1 MEREDRSFDDSPQTQ
16 KKARINNEKSVS
28 SRDFLDEKDFVVSSY
43 TRFDESMKVEHI
55 IYESGTNCV
64 HECVRPCGYVAPTD
78 SKLRIQYDENGK
90 KIPAKEYSFKLDTF
104 QAVSIGCLE
113 IGESVLISAHTSA
126 GKTCVAEYAI
136 AMALKSNQR
145 VVYTS
150 PIKALSNQ
158 KYRDLRTTF
167 GDNNVG
173 LLTGDVTVNPL
184 GSIMVMT
191 TEILRSMLYRGSEL
205 VREIAWVIF
214 DEIHYMRD
222 KERGVVWEES
232 IILLPDTVRLVF
244 LSATI
249 PNHLEFAEWICRT
262 KHQPCHVVYTD
273 YRPVPLQHFVF
284 PAGGNG
290 VYLVM
295 DENKVFKQD
304 NYMKALSAL
313 KIAAESNSS
322 QKEQKKH
329 AGKAQL
335 RIDLESIVNMC
346 QERSYLPIIVF
357 SFSKKDCE
365 LNALS
370 LKNIDLSTE
379 EEKESIDFIFNSA
392 LATLA
397 EEDRNIP
404 QVVGMLP
411 LLRRGIG
418 IHHGGLLPV
427 VKEIVEL
434 LFGESFIKVL
444 FSTETFSMGINMP
457 AKTVIFTSLRKFDG
471 KEYRIVNS
479 GEFIQMSGR
488 AGRRGLDDRG
498 ITITMIDELADPWAI
513 KSMLTGQPLR
523 IDSQFY
529 IGYNMLLNLLR
540 LEGAD
545 PEYMINRSFSQFLK
559 RKKTVSLHEEI
570 NRIQSILDNY
580 KVSEPIIKIFSLNQ
594 EQDNLEASS
603 KKSRPSI
610 DRSNTQGNQFV
621 IMRRKVEGVDDIYG
635 SFKESLILPKFSNF
649 SELLATY
656 AYFLHISGFKVI
668 CKNDSSFDSKD
679 FYSKNP
685 CSPYLLE
692 IELPHEKDFFMNK
705 TLINEKI
712 SYFVDQCIENNGLE
726 TQENQVDIEII
737 AKERTSGY
745 HIDSEKALIRIGETL
760 FNHFCEMIEL
770 NKYIKKFIINSKI
783 IHRFLNPG
791 RLVYIRLPFLEREEA
806 NSLSIQ
812 DSEAQNEGG
821 TSEMGSRDS
830 NYIFYTKVFN
840 GFSQNQY
847 LDLGWGVL
855 LSNPN
860 PRNKKVDTGFLIE
873 PIRNNNQTNQSGK
886 EDNKQENETTKLS
899 YSSVD
904 MEDSDKYY
912 IRVLLNKKRFPK
924 LIYDKIVK
932 EFEKNVEDSMNE
944 NSDYCIFNCTVSS
957 IQEIS
962 TVRLNIPQ
970 NRTNITNKN
979 TPGLMSLEISLNKV
993 LDHLGKD
1000 KIPLINYYGDEM
1012 INIGNASSDSQICAK
1027 LERFKDLQK
1036 KIQQESILIRKCS
1049 FLAFL
1054 LLYISSHRYYLKER
1068 VDEISND
1075 LRENEYDTI
1084 MQKELLGMRKVLKK
1098 LDYTDENSIVQLK
1111 GRIACEISTSD
1122 ELLITELLFNNV
1134 FFQELKIEYIVA
1146 ILSSLLYD
1154 EKCPDIKLE
1163 DSTLAT
1169 GYDNILDVAKIIVKI
1184 SSESGLNIDSTQ
1196 YISKFRPQIMP
1207 IILKWSKGESFASI
1221 LENTSFYEGSV
1232 IRCLRRLEELLRQVA
1247 SATKS
1252 IGNDELEKK
1261 LKEGIALIKRGI
1273 LFTLCQISKRAQ
1285 AIIQSKPN
1293 GLLSE
1298 QEWRMLGVQQSRGW
1312 QHYLVHNASA
1322 SPSVSTSLT
1331 AYSVASSTVSIYYML
1346 TQTKRGPIGKI
1357 LASIYLPIQK
1367 DRMGEYTFNI
1377 RTEKWDG
1384 DTMMVSSCMLYYFSL
1399 AVNPKLNNKYSIYSS
1414 NEMPILPWG
1423 EVQLNEDP
1431 LRAMTRIYD
1440 YVLSLKGGYIRIPL
1454 NNVDIWQL
1462 YLLGVIKKYSSM
1474 RNGKFKFKGKYPKLK
1489 KGSKNKTKTKGSDKE
1504 ENVYDD
1510 IKLKLLENESP
1521 DEAKRDQNRLV
1532 DGKDINATSG
1542 IQSPNS
1548 ENYSTD
1554 SAKVGQRATL
1564 DSYLQTKELK
1574 SSSSVISDFR
1584 IRRKHCIGGLSVVCK
1599 NKLNPKVSY
1608 ISVPWIPGERT
1619 AFEEFRVINEYTS
1632 TLEGSSINGI
1642 CKKNKLSEKL
1652 VNFSLALILYLRE
1665 RQYDINYIDVINY
1678 KKCSFAKFKDKVV
1691 KFALCFFDFFGLA
1704 HGKNSVN
1711 RAPWKRIL
1719 EEHWKLN
1726 PSKTL
1731 EYLIIGSHQQEVR
1744 SDIYSSS
1751 EWSEFDFAIAAVVYF
1766 FSIVLGIPILYG
1778 QYISKVSR
1786 RHFLVEREALNLQKY
1801 NVPVPHSA
1809 KYESE

>member
-1 MEREDRSFDDSPQTQ
+1 MEREERSFDDSPQTQ
-16 KKARINNEKSVS
+16 KKARVDSKNDDNLEELVDENENIVANH
-28 SRDFLDEKDFVVSSY
+28 

-55 IYESGTNCV
+55 VYESGTNCV
-64 HECVRPCGYVAPTD
+64 HECIRPCGYVAPTD
-78 SKLRIQYDENGK
+78 SKLRVQYDENGK

-273 YRPVPLQHFVF
+273 YRPVPLQHFIF

-335 RIDLESIVNMC
+335 RVDLESIVNMC

-580 KVSEPIIKIFSLNQ
+580 KVSEPIIKVIDSNQ
-594 EQDNLEASS
+594 EQNHSESPT
-603 KKSRPSI
+603 KKSRTSLNK
-610 DRSNTQGNQFV
+610 SNSQGNQFV
-621 IMRRKVEGVDDIYG
+621 VMSRKVEGVDDIYG
-635 SFKESLILPKFSNF
+635 SFKESLILPEFSNF
-649 SELLATY
+649 SELLTAY
-656 AYFLHISGFKVI
+656 AYFLHFSGYKVI
-668 CKNDSSFDSKD
+668 CKDENLFDSKD

-685 CSPYLLE
+685 RPSNLLE
-692 IELPHEKDFFMNK
+692 VELPSEKEFLRDKASIHSKISNFVDLCKESCGFETQVNQADIDIIM
-705 TLINEKI
+705 NEKA
-712 SYFVDQCIENNGLE
+712 
-726 TQENQVDIEII
+726 T
-737 AKERTSGY
+737 GY
-745 HIDSEKALIRIGETL
+745 HIESEKALIRIGDTL
-760 FNHFCEMIEL
+760 FNHFTEMIEL
-770 NKYIKKFIINSKI
+770 NKYIKKFIINSRI

-791 RLVYIRLPFLEREEA
+791 RLVYIRLPYLEQEEA
-806 NSLSIQ
+806 NSLNLQNLES
-812 DSEAQNEGG
+812 QNENETLELGLK
-821 TSEMGSRDS
+821 DPK
-830 NYIFYTKVFN
+830 YIFDMNVLN

-873 PIRNNNQTNQSGK
+873 PNKNKNLENQSEYCNNQ
-886 EDNKQENETTKLS
+886 QEGETQNSNSNSTGI
-899 YSSVD
+899 
-904 MEDSDKYY
+904 EDSEKFYV
-912 IRVLLNKKRFPK
+912 RVLLNKKRFPK
-924 LIYDKIVK
+924 LVYDKIVK
-932 EFEKNVEDSMNE
+932 ELEKNVEDSINE
-944 NSDYCIFNCTVSS
+944 NTDYCVFNCTVSS

-970 NRTNITNKN
+970 NRSNITNKN

-993 LDHLGKD
+993 LEHLGKD
-1000 KIPLINYYGDEM
+1000 KIPLIDYYGDEI
-1012 INIGNASSDSQICAK
+1012 INIGNASSDSQICNK
-1027 LERFKDLQK
+1027 LDKFKELQK
-1036 KIQQESILIRKCS
+1036 KIQRESILINKCP
-1049 FLAFL
+1049 FLALL
-1054 LLYISSHRYYLKER
+1054 LLYISSHRRHLKER
-1068 VDEISND
+1068 VDEIQKD
-1075 LRENEYDTI
+1075 LREHEYDTI
-1084 MQKELLGMRKVLKK
+1084 MQKELLGMRKVLKN

-1163 DSTLAT
+1163 DSTLAV
-1169 GYDNILDVAKIIVKI
+1169 GYDNILDVAKMIVKI
-1184 SSESGLNIDSTQ
+1184 SLESGLNIDSTQ
-1196 YISKFRPQIMP
+1196 YMSKFRPQIMP

-1252 IGNDELEKK
+1252 IGNDDLEKK
-1261 LKEGIALIKRGI
+1261 LKEGIALIRRGI
-1273 LFTLCQISKRAQ
+1273 VFT
-1285 AIIQSKPN
+1285 
-1293 GLLSE
+1293 
-1298 QEWRMLGVQQSRGW
+1298 
-1312 QHYLVHNASA
+1312 
-1322 SPSVSTSLT
+1322 PS
-1331 AYSVASSTVSIYYML
+1331 
-1346 TQTKRGPIGKI
+1346 
-1357 LASIYLPIQK
+1357 
-1367 DRMGEYTFNI
+1367 
-1377 RTEKWDG
+1377 
-1384 DTMMVSSCMLYYFSL
+1384 
-1399 AVNPKLNNKYSIYSS
+1399 
-1414 NEMPILPWG
+1414 
-1423 EVQLNEDP
+1423 
-1431 LRAMTRIYD
+1431 
-1440 YVLSLKGGYIRIPL
+1440 
-1454 NNVDIWQL
+1454 L
-1462 YLLGVIKKYSSM
+1462 YL
-1474 RNGKFKFKGKYPKLK
+1474 
-1489 KGSKNKTKTKGSDKE
+1489 
-1504 ENVYDD
+1504 
-1510 IKLKLLENESP
+1510 
-1521 DEAKRDQNRLV
+1521 
-1532 DGKDINATSG
+1532 
-1542 IQSPNS
+1542 
-1548 ENYSTD
+1548 
-1554 SAKVGQRATL
+1554 
-1564 DSYLQTKELK
+1564 
-1574 SSSSVISDFR
+1574 
-1584 IRRKHCIGGLSVVCK
+1584 
-1599 NKLNPKVSY
+1599 
-1608 ISVPWIPGERT
+1608 
-1619 AFEEFRVINEYTS
+1619 
-1632 TLEGSSINGI
+1632 
-1642 CKKNKLSEKL
+1642 
-1652 VNFSLALILYLRE
+1652 
-1665 RQYDINYIDVINY
+1665 
-1678 KKCSFAKFKDKVV
+1678 
-1691 KFALCFFDFFGLA
+1691 
-1704 HGKNSVN
+1704 
-1711 RAPWKRIL
+1711 
-1719 EEHWKLN
+1719 
-1726 PSKTL
+1726 
-1731 EYLIIGSHQQEVR
+1731 
-1744 SDIYSSS
+1744 
-1751 EWSEFDFAIAAVVYF
+1751 
-1766 FSIVLGIPILYG
+1766 
-1778 QYISKVSR
+1778 
-1786 RHFLVEREALNLQKY
+1786 
-1801 NVPVPHSA
+1801 
-1809 KYESE
+1809 

>member
-1 MEREDRSFDDSPQTQ
+1 MEREERSFDDSPQTQ
-16 KKARINNEKSVS
+16 KKARVSNENGEN
-28 SRDFLDEKDFVVSSY
+28 LEELIDEHDNTVASH
-43 TRFDESMKVEHI
+43 TRFDDSMKVEHI

-64 HECVRPCGYVAPTD
+64 HECIRPCGYVAPTD
-78 SKLRIQYDENGK
+78 SKLKVQYDENGK

-273 YRPVPLQHFVF
+273 YRPVPLQHFIF

-295 DENKVFKQD
+295 DENKIFKQD

-335 RIDLESIVNMC
+335 RVDLESIVNMC

-580 KVSEPIIKIFSLNQ
+580 KVSEPIIKFIESKQ
-594 EQDNLEASS
+594 EQNHSKSPS
-603 KKSRPSI
+603 KKSISSVN
-610 DRSNTQGNQFV
+610 RSSMQGGQFV
-621 IMRRKVEGVDDIYG
+621 VMSRKVEGVDDIYG
-635 SFKESLILPKFSNF
+635 SFKESLMLPEFSKF
-649 SELLATY
+649 SELLTTY

-668 CKNDSSFDSKD
+668 CKSENSFDSKD

-692 IELPHEKDFFMNK
+692 VEIPSEKDFVRDK
-705 TLINEKI
+705 ALIQEKVSNFI
-712 SYFVDQCIENNGLE
+712 DLCAESCFE
-726 TQENQVDIEII
+726 TQENQRDIDII
-737 AKERTSGY
+737 KKERTAGY
-745 HIDSEKALIRIGETL
+745 HIDSEKALIRIGDTL
-760 FNHFCEMIEL
+760 FSHFCKIIEL
-770 NKYIKKFIINSKI
+770 NKYIKRFIINSRI
-783 IHRFLNPG
+783 VHRFLNPG
-791 RLVYIRLPFLEREEA
+791 RLVYIRLPLLEQEEA
-806 NSLSIQ
+806 NLLNLQ
-812 DSEAQNEGG
+812 DSEPKNENEVLEVC
-821 TSEMGSRDS
+821 SKDPK
-830 NYIFYTKVFN
+830 YIFYTNAFSGFN
-840 GFSQNQY
+840 KNQY

-873 PIRNNNQTNQSGK
+873 PIKNKNLENQREDGGNQQGAEAQK
-886 EDNKQENETTKLS
+886 
-899 YSSVD
+899 SSFNSTD
-904 MEDSDKYY
+904 MEESDKYY
-912 IRVLLNKKRFPK
+912 VRVFLNKKRFPK
-924 LIYDKIVK
+924 LVYDKIVK
-932 EFEKNVEDSMNE
+932 ELEKNVEDSINE

-957 IQEIS
+957 ILEIS

-970 NRTNITNKN
+970 NRSNITNKN
-979 TPGLMSLEISLNKV
+979 TPGLMSLEVSLNKV
-993 LDHLGKD
+993 LNHLGND
-1000 KIPLINYYGDEM
+1000 KIPLINYYGDEI
-1012 INIGNASSDSQICAK
+1012 INIGNASSDTQICGK
-1027 LERFKDLQK
+1027 LEKFKELQK
-1036 KIQQESILIRKCS
+1036 KIQQESILVNKCPS
-1049 FLAFL
+1049 LALL
-1054 LLYISSHRYYLKER
+1054 LLYISSHRHHLKDR
-1068 VDEISND
+1068 VDEISKD
-1075 LRENEYDTI
+1075 LKENEYDTI
-1084 MQKELLGMRKVLKK
+1084 MQKELLGMRKVLKN

-1169 GYDNILDVAKIIVKI
+1169 GYDNILDVAKMIVKI
-1184 SSESGLNIDSTQ
+1184 SSESGLSIDSAQ
-1196 YISKFRPQIMP
+1196 YMSKFRPQIMP

-1252 IGNDELEKK
+1252 IGNDDLEKK
-1261 LKEGIALIKRGI
+1261 LKEGIALIRRGI
-1273 LFTLCQISKRAQ
+1273 VFT
-1285 AIIQSKPN
+1285 
-1293 GLLSE
+1293 
-1298 QEWRMLGVQQSRGW
+1298 
-1312 QHYLVHNASA
+1312 
-1322 SPSVSTSLT
+1322 PS
-1331 AYSVASSTVSIYYML
+1331 
-1346 TQTKRGPIGKI
+1346 
-1357 LASIYLPIQK
+1357 
-1367 DRMGEYTFNI
+1367 
-1377 RTEKWDG
+1377 
-1384 DTMMVSSCMLYYFSL
+1384 
-1399 AVNPKLNNKYSIYSS
+1399 
-1414 NEMPILPWG
+1414 
-1423 EVQLNEDP
+1423 
-1431 LRAMTRIYD
+1431 
-1440 YVLSLKGGYIRIPL
+1440 
-1454 NNVDIWQL
+1454 L
-1462 YLLGVIKKYSSM
+1462 YL
-1474 RNGKFKFKGKYPKLK
+1474 
-1489 KGSKNKTKTKGSDKE
+1489 
-1504 ENVYDD
+1504 
-1510 IKLKLLENESP
+1510 
-1521 DEAKRDQNRLV
+1521 
-1532 DGKDINATSG
+1532 
-1542 IQSPNS
+1542 
-1548 ENYSTD
+1548 
-1554 SAKVGQRATL
+1554 
-1564 DSYLQTKELK
+1564 
-1574 SSSSVISDFR
+1574 
-1584 IRRKHCIGGLSVVCK
+1584 
-1599 NKLNPKVSY
+1599 
-1608 ISVPWIPGERT
+1608 
-1619 AFEEFRVINEYTS
+1619 
-1632 TLEGSSINGI
+1632 
-1642 CKKNKLSEKL
+1642 
-1652 VNFSLALILYLRE
+1652 
-1665 RQYDINYIDVINY
+1665 
-1678 KKCSFAKFKDKVV
+1678 
-1691 KFALCFFDFFGLA
+1691 
-1704 HGKNSVN
+1704 
-1711 RAPWKRIL
+1711 
-1719 EEHWKLN
+1719 
-1726 PSKTL
+1726 
-1731 EYLIIGSHQQEVR
+1731 
-1744 SDIYSSS
+1744 
-1751 EWSEFDFAIAAVVYF
+1751 
-1766 FSIVLGIPILYG
+1766 
-1778 QYISKVSR
+1778 
-1786 RHFLVEREALNLQKY
+1786 
-1801 NVPVPHSA
+1801 
-1809 KYESE
+1809 